1 MKNLFFP
8 LFSPDAGAAGGGGG
22 APAGAGAVAAGAPP
36 AGAAGGAPAGGA
48 GGAPAGG
55 APGGGAAPAPYYADL
70 IGKDG
75 ALNHSAFER
84 LPDNLK
90 PLAPSLANVKTVDDL
105 FAKLSNLNTAVGKKA
120 LAPLPA
126 NATQED
132 RDAQAAILR
141 AVNGVPEKPEG
152 YAFKRPDALPEAAW
166 DDKYA
171 GEIQGILHK
180 HNASP
185 ALAAEL
191 LAAQTKQVGGNIQA
205 QLQYE
210 KDFYAQQDQEFR
222 ASLQKDG
229 LDYDKTMNLIT
240 RAAAQFGMPADAPML
255 KNAGVRSMMLKVA
268 QAIGEAKFIGG
279 EGGAQGTKSD
289 RATAEAIMHDKSNP
303 DYLAYWANVNG
314 NPDHPKAG
322 EVRKRVND
330 LLSAAAIAEK
340 QAQAGGKR

>member
-8 LFSPDAGAAGGGGG
+8 RMSPDPAAGGGG
-22 APAGAGAVAAGAPP
+22 APAGAGAVPAGAPP

-48 GGAPAGG
+48 GGGAGG
-55 APGGGAAPAPYYADL
+55 GVPSPYYADL

-75 ALNHSAFER
+75 ALNHSSFER

-90 PLAPSLANVKTVDDL
+90 PLAPSLANIKTVDDL
-105 FAKLSNLNTAVGKKA
+105 FAKMANLNTAVGRKA
-120 LAPLPA
+120 LAPLGA

-132 RDAQAAILR
+132 RDAQAAVLR

-152 YAFKRPDALPEAAW
+152 YGFKRPEALPEQAW
-166 DDKYA
+166 DDKFA
-171 GEIQGILHK
+171 GRIQGVLHK
-180 HNASP
+180 HHASP
-185 ALAAEL
+185 ALAQEL
-191 LAAQTKQVGGNIQA
+191 LAAQTEQVTANIQA

-222 ASLQKDG
+222 TAIGKDG

-240 RAAAQFGMPADAPML
+240 RAAGQFGLPAESPML
-255 KNAGVRSMMLKVA
+255 KNAGVRMMMLNVA
-268 QAIGEAKFIGG
+268 KAIGEAKFVGG
-279 EGGAQGTKSD
+279 DGGAGGMKSD
-289 RATAEAIMHDKSNP
+289 RATAEDIMHNKQNP
-303 DYLAYWANVNG
+303 EYLAYWANVNG

-330 LLSAAAIAEK
+330 LLAAAAVAEK